1 MKKKKEQRLTQLLC
15 AGDEIVISIRD
26 THFVV
31 EDGVSLVDSW
41 ARPVT
46 QMLHSHMQPEG
57 GWRYVG
63 GGASNRPSV
72 SDPQWG
78 TCVDPMDR
86 LTVELVWCALI
97 YYMFFI
103 GAVLMLYCCFT
114 TGIKVQILTGA

>member
-1 MKKKKEQRLTQLLC
+1 M
-15 AGDEIVISIRD
+15 ISIRD

-31 EDGVSLVDSW
+31 EDGVSLVETW

-63 GGASNRPSV
+63 GGSSNRPSV
-72 SDPQWG
+72 SDPPWG

-86 LTVELVWCALI
+86 LTVELVWCALQKKK
-97 YYMFFI
+97 YYYIFI
-103 GAVLMLYCCFT
+103 SGAVLCTAPLINT
-114 TGIKVQILTGA
+114 VVLLLV

>member
-1 MKKKKEQRLTQLLC
+1 
-15 AGDEIVISIRD
+15 
-26 THFVV
+26 VV

-46 QMLHSHMQPEG
+46 QMLHSHMQAEG

-86 LTVELVWCALI
+86 LTVELVWCARMCYVLCGWLLLVL
-97 YYMFFI
+97 YWCF
-103 GAVLMLYCCFT
+103 AVVLLL
-114 TGIKVQILTGA
+114 V

>member
-1 MKKKKEQRLTQLLC
+1 M
-15 AGDEIVISIRD
+15 
-26 THFVV
+26 V
-31 EDGVSLVDSW
+31 EDGVSLVEAW

-72 SDPQWG
+72 SDPPWG

-86 LTVELVWCALI
+86 LTVELVWCALQKKCII
-97 YYMFFI
+97 YLLV
-103 GAVLMLYCCFT
+103 VLYWCFT
-114 TGIKVQILTGA
+114 VVLLLV